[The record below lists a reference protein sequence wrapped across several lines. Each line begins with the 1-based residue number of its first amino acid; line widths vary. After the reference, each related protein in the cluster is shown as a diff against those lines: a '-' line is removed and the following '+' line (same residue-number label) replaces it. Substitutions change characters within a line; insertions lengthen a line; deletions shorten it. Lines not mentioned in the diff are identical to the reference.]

1 MGLEIDH
8 ILLPIIAL
16 IIFISILPP
25 AIHIL
30 KDKKQRDSLWAGTK
44 NQIRTLFGARK

>member
-1 MGLEIDH
+1 MSVIYV
-8 ILLPIIAL
+8 IFL

-30 KDKKQRDSLWAGTK
+30 KDKKNRQAIWEGTK
-44 NQIRTLFGARK
+44 RQFSAIFKRSSK